1 MRAQPAGLRKR
12 MRCYLEHSCFTPAT
26 SHRGGAVNWKKKE
39 KSSKLHWS
47 WGCLETRW
55 PSGDYQPS
63 YCLCQGRDTCRSGLV
78 LSFSVRTLFFTFVPY
93 FPKKRSILPCFF
105 VNIFSTQKN
114 TLEWTPFAEFHS
126 SFWYSFFYWKKNPAN
141 FSLHVIMEEGHHG
154 WVKFKNNPK
163 FSFYSIVW
171 EKHMTK
177 IVQK

>member
-1 MRAQPAGLRKR
+1 MRAQPAGLRKC

-55 PSGDYQPS
+55 PSGNYQPS

-93 FPKKRSILPCFF
+93 LPKKRSQIWLHICKEHFMENYREITF
-105 VNIFSTQKN
+105 LYATMWHRAKGCLNSGGKALWQLTSWSVASWNSLLFCCSLST
-114 TLEWTPFAEFHS
+114 HS
-126 SFWYSFFYWKKNPAN
+126 SCAWG
-141 FSLHVIMEEGHHG
+141 FSVLDD
-154 WVKFKNNPK
+154 
-163 FSFYSIVW
+163 SIY
-171 EKHMTK
+171 
-177 IVQK
+177 IS